1 MLTNTTAYPPQ
12 APVDIRDVSCLGV
25 PFGSIPGNPHPIV
38 PGWTINRP
46 NRENLRD
53 QISVFLGILYRKTS

>member
-1 MLTNTTAYPPQ
+1 M
-12 APVDIRDVSCLGV
+12 DIRDVSCLGV